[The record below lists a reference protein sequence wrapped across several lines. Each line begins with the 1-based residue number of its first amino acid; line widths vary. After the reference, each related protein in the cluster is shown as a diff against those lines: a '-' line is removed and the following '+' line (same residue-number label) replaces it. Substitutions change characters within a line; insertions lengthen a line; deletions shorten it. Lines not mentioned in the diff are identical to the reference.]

1 MFEITRHV
9 VAQKQKGILAFSLFV
24 FVFGLMMVGAYES
37 IVADMDID
45 ALLDSYPDFVTDMFA
60 KSITSFGEFGGF
72 ITAEFI
78 QWVWYLIIPAY
89 LAMFCA
95 GAIAGEV
102 EQKTAD
108 ILLSYPVSRRRVVAE
123 KYLATLAPVALITAM
138 GFAAI
143 AVGIKMFGIEFE
155 LKWAAYAFLQA
166 IPFLMV
172 WTALFT
178 LLSTVHFDSKTVSTA
193 SIGLVFALYFADVIS
208 LMVKSLSWVGAI
220 SPMRYYDPG
229 QAMSIH
235 VVNLAGPLGLGVV
248 AACIVGLAAYIFENR
263 DITG

>member
-9 VAQKQKGILAFSLFV
+9 VMQKRNGILAFSLFV
-24 FVFGLMMVGAYES
+24 FFFGLMMVGAYES
-37 IVADMDID
+37 IVTDMDID
-45 ALLDSYPDFVTDMFA
+45 ALLDSYHDFVTDMFA

-95 GAIAGEV
+95 GSVAGEV

-108 ILLSYPVSRRRVVAE
+108 ILLSYPVSRRRVIAE
-123 KYLATLAPVALITAM
+123 KYLASLVPVVLITAM

-143 AVGIKMFGIEFE
+143 AVGITVFGIAFE
-155 LKWAAYAFLQA
+155 LKWAAYTFLQA

-178 LLSTVHFDSKTVSTA
+178 LLSTAIFDSKTVSTA

-208 LMVKSLSWVGAI
+208 RMIGSLSWMGAL
-220 SPMRYYDPG
+220 SPMHYFDPG
-229 QAMSIH
+229 QAMSTH
-235 VVNLAGPLGLGVV
+235 VVHFAGHAGLGIL
-248 AACIVGLAAYIFENR
+248 AAGIAGLAIYIFENR